1 MARLALRQEASTIEL
16 LSCNV
21 EIKGFEPSTYGLQSR
36 RSSHLSYIPAQRV
49 SVPYPGFHLITF
61 TFKKKGQEGKAACT
75 QEERLRPDYSKPG
88 TLEPLTRFVSSLRSK
103 LHCESVRIRTLSQ

>member
-1 MARLALRQEASTIEL
+1 MLQNHFSDSAEEPAQQVLVLSNIMARLALRQETSTIEL

-36 RSSHLSYIPAQRV
+36 RSSHLSYIPAQRYLFRIEALR
-49 SVPYPGFHLITF
+49 PKCA

-75 QEERLRPDYSKPG
+75 
-88 TLEPLTRFVSSLRSK
+88 
-103 LHCESVRIRTLSQ
+103 